1 MEDRYLFPLF
11 TSPAYERGNPETT
24 AIISTTSSRRV
35 LLPTTVGLRLFDE
48 NDHPLKSW
56 QQGYSTT
63 ELDNVLHVT
72 SFTGLQKDT
81 TYHVR
86 PTVTV
91 MGYTIEASPLASFK
105 IDKEDEGD
113 WVDLGLPSGTIWATR
128 NVGANAPED
137 YGDYFAWGETEP
149 KSYYDWSTYKW
160 CNGSCNTLTKYCTD
174 SNYGI
179 VDYKTELAPE
189 DDAAC
194 AHYPGGRMPSVEW
207 IHELRYNCTWQWTQ
221 RNGVNGQL
229 GTGPNGNT
237 IFLPV
242 AGRRW
247 HESLDYAGTLGNYW
261 SRTLS
266 SVYTHYAYNLYFGS
280 GFVGWDYYDL
290 GRGIGL
296 PVRAVRV
303 SQN

>member
-1 MEDRYLFPLF
+1 MADHFMLELSISRLQLHSALKYIEKRKTTIVPNGFGKWWLGNLVTRLGGNWEQYPC
-11 TSPAYERGNPETT
+11 RGDITCY
-24 AIISTTSSRRV
+24 S
-35 LLPTTVGLRLFDE
+35 LE
-48 NDHPLKSW
+48 NENTLMIW
-56 QQGYSTT
+56 QNT
-63 ELDNVLHVT
+63 
-72 SFTGLQKDT
+72 
-81 TYHVR
+81 
-86 PTVTV
+86 
-91 MGYTIEASPLASFK
+91 
-105 IDKEDEGD
+105 
-113 WVDLGLPSGTIWATR
+113 
-128 NVGANAPED
+128 
-137 YGDYFAWGETEP
+137 AWGETEP